1 MTLRWTISLRHATTA
16 LAVLCSVTMLVTT
29 LGGCTPPD
37 WSMCE
42 CDWRDNYW
50 FHHIT
55 ILDSFVGD
63 PSDGGFVARLQS
75 PEHPLHKWVMEQE
88 CPHEIHTFLFNQ
100 EGKKYAFNPQSIVDL
115 GQEAWRDHNREMIK
129 WACPVGNMVLHF
141 WCVHQYL
148 IKLSDPNSERYDD
161 VDGLNEQ
168 LRMQGWYQHL
178 DAMRR
183 FLLPEI
189 TSCLNRTAFP
199 FWRDNGKGLKGWAN
213 YWAGDPEKGEE
224 PRVSYSRTTGKI
236 DLASMA
242 YGGASLVHRRKS
254 IVPKV
259 KTCTP
264 MKDRTCWPQHSQFEF
279 MSCYFCCDPSRGPYG
294 DERCWNGPFTFARCC
309 QQDFNGV
316 MCEEIR
322 KEEEGCVDCPR
333 SLSYYCN
340 EEHKFRMVKAWHVM
354 NESLYAYNDQLKKL
368 GELEEKTAGLVRNL
382 SIAEARLNA
391 SERAHA
397 YQQARLLPLERHD
410 HNRLAMFALA
420 RAEASL
426 QNILNVTMPPILDKF
441 KTTSEAQTAAEEA
454 LAMAV
459 RTTRDANQTFIDKTR
474 RLRAIQERLPE
485 LIDDELPKRRDELRG
500 AEEEVQSAMALS
512 NASCNSSDYWD
523 TVAQRDAAGAAYR
536 MTVSQL
542 EEAKA
547 ELERLNETTGISGLT
562 DRRDRAWEALN
573 RSRLASAAAEEG
585 RKAAEVTVQKRIEII
600 AIQTETCARNESL
613 GIKQELAE
621 QQAMEAREAE
631 ARLLDEVEKASS
643 TVTTAADGVD
653 AAKSRGV
660 GWRRAREEFA
670 RNSETLQ
677 DARENLTAVRT
688 ALAALTSARTTA
700 VLELGRI
707 ESRRNESEEELHRTG
722 GELTGMLESMET
734 LEEMSLRLK
743 AEILRYEGEVESV
756 ESELNPLEKGRSKED
771 ILSDLKEITER
782 IASLQDT
789 SYKSVEG
796 REVVGGGPTIHL
808 TTDCLLA
815 GIKQAL
821 SWFFDR
827 EGSSGM
833 DPSVRCQSPS
843 ASEEEKPRIDDGIRR
858 LMSSAEQ
865 RRKELEEELTIEQRR
880 ADLRKTYGEKTDQLS
895 EQKNILDDIEQKRT
909 EARERSNSLTSRQSD
924 LTRAAM
930 AAERELAA
938 ARDKLKGI
946 DWNITTHEEGERI
959 ATLSVAGAEDA
970 VVESRDVL
978 EKYAL
983 AEGIVVAEGEMLDR
997 QECLNQT
1004 MTRLEAA
1011 SQESKSKHER
1021 LLSEHPWRHPSMHAA
1036 RAAAAACDF
1045 GDTDLREAEDRYVEA
1060 EKKLNASLSELDLAE
1075 QKYAEAREGLSVALT
1090 TPERLKLEERLNE
1103 STTDMTRHLEQ
1114 LRSAEGAYDSAV
1126 AACDRATSRLED
1138 ARRRFLDLNS
1148 TVTALIVEELSVKR
1162 EIEEIKTDVWREPLT
1177 AMQLLRQILRS
1188 ARSLEEAERYE
1199 AEKLRKAEKWRGRY
1213 ASIERTLTL
1222 ARQEQLNASQKVNE
1236 TKRQLEDVHRRLGYP
1251 SVIAD
1256 YLAVRNV
1263 TLLHRTEV
1271 TYERGNLSEHRALY
1285 VNETEKAL
1293 RLRNELEASQA
1304 FFKVKEAEFN
1314 DYEQRVESGEV
1325 QRPVFSL
1332 DL

>member
-16 LAVLCSVTMLVTT
+16 VAVLCSVTMLVTT

-115 GQEAWRDHNREMIK
+115 GQEAWRDYNREMIK

-199 FWRDNGKGLKGWAN
+199 LWRDNGKGLKDWAN

-236 DLASMA
+236 DLESETTLTLRHGVWPRTAGSILQGMA

-279 MSCYFCCDPSRGPYG
+279 MSCYFCCDPSRGPHG
-294 DERCWNGPFTFARCC
+294 DERCWNGPFTYERCC

-333 SLSYYCN
+333 SLSYYCD

-368 GELEEKTAGLVRNL
+368 GELEEKTAGLVHNL

-397 YQQARLLPLERHD
+397 YQQARLLPLDRHD

-426 QNILNVTMPPILDKF
+426 HNILNVTMPPILDKF
-441 KTTSEAQTAAEEA
+441 ETTSEALTAAEEA

-459 RTTRDANQTFIDKTR
+459 RTTRDANQTFIHKTR

-485 LIDDELPKRRDELRG
+485 LIDDELPKRRDELRD
-500 AEEEVQSAMALS
+500 AEKDVHSAMALS

-523 TVAQRDAAGAAYR
+523 TVAQRDAAGVAYR
-536 MTVSQL
+536 RTVSQL
-542 EEAKA
+542 EEAEA

-585 RKAAEVTVQKRIEII
+585 RKAAEVNVQKQIEII

-631 ARLLDEVEKASS
+631 ARLLDELEEASS

-660 GWRRAREEFA
+660 GWQRARKEFA

-688 ALAALTSARTTA
+688 ALVALTSARTAA
-700 VLELGRI
+700 VLELGET
-707 ESRRNESEEELHRTG
+707 ESRRNESEEELRRAG
-722 GELTGMLESMET
+722 GELTQILESMEK
-734 LEEMSLRLK
+734 LEEKSLRLK
-743 AEILRYEGEVESV
+743 TEILRYEGEVESV
-756 ESELNPLEKGRSKED
+756 ES
-771 ILSDLKEITER
+771 
-782 IASLQDT
+782 
-789 SYKSVEG
+789 
-796 REVVGGGPTIHL
+796 
-808 TTDCLLA
+808 
-815 GIKQAL
+815 
-821 SWFFDR
+821 
-827 EGSSGM
+827 
-833 DPSVRCQSPS
+833 
-843 ASEEEKPRIDDGIRR
+843 
-858 LMSSAEQ
+858 
-865 RRKELEEELTIEQRR
+865 
-880 ADLRKTYGEKTDQLS
+880 
-895 EQKNILDDIEQKRT
+895 
-909 EARERSNSLTSRQSD
+909 
-924 LTRAAM
+924 
-930 AAERELAA
+930 
-938 ARDKLKGI
+938 
-946 DWNITTHEEGERI
+946 
-959 ATLSVAGAEDA
+959 
-970 VVESRDVL
+970 
-978 EKYAL
+978 
-983 AEGIVVAEGEMLDR
+983 
-997 QECLNQT
+997 
-1004 MTRLEAA
+1004 
-1011 SQESKSKHER
+1011 
-1021 LLSEHPWRHPSMHAA
+1021 
-1036 RAAAAACDF
+1036 
-1045 GDTDLREAEDRYVEA
+1045 
-1060 EKKLNASLSELDLAE
+1060 
-1075 QKYAEAREGLSVALT
+1075 
-1090 TPERLKLEERLNE
+1090 
-1103 STTDMTRHLEQ
+1103 
-1114 LRSAEGAYDSAV
+1114 
-1126 AACDRATSRLED
+1126 
-1138 ARRRFLDLNS
+1138 
-1148 TVTALIVEELSVKR
+1148 
-1162 EIEEIKTDVWREPLT
+1162 
-1177 AMQLLRQILRS
+1177 
-1188 ARSLEEAERYE
+1188 
-1199 AEKLRKAEKWRGRY
+1199 
-1213 ASIERTLTL
+1213 
-1222 ARQEQLNASQKVNE
+1222 
-1236 TKRQLEDVHRRLGYP
+1236 
-1251 SVIAD
+1251 
-1256 YLAVRNV
+1256 
-1263 TLLHRTEV
+1263 
-1271 TYERGNLSEHRALY
+1271 
-1285 VNETEKAL
+1285 
-1293 RLRNELEASQA
+1293 
-1304 FFKVKEAEFN
+1304 
-1314 DYEQRVESGEV
+1314 
-1325 QRPVFSL
+1325 
-1332 DL
+1332 

>member
-1 MTLRWTISLRHATTA
+1 MRSIPSCSTKRAKNTLST
-16 LAVLCSVTMLVTT
+16 
-29 LGGCTPPD
+29 
-37 WSMCE
+37 
-42 CDWRDNYW
+42 
-50 FHHIT
+50 
-55 ILDSFVGD
+55 
-63 PSDGGFVARLQS
+63 
-75 PEHPLHKWVMEQE
+75 
-88 CPHEIHTFLFNQ
+88 
-100 EGKKYAFNPQSIVDL
+100 PQSIVDL
-115 GQEAWRDHNREMIK
+115 GQEAWRDYNREMIK

-199 FWRDNGKGLKGWAN
+199 FWRDNGKGLKDWAN

-279 MSCYFCCDPSRGPYG
+279 MSCYFCCDPSRGPHG
-294 DERCWNGPFTFARCC
+294 DERCWNGPFTFERCC

-333 SLSYYCN
+333 SLSYYCD

-354 NESLYAYNDQLKKL
+354 NESLFAYNDQLKKL
-368 GELEEKTAGLVRNL
+368 GELEEKTAGLVHNL
-382 SIAEARLNA
+382 SIAEAKLNA

-426 QNILNVTMPPILDKF
+426 HNILNVTMPPILDKF
-441 KTTSEAQTAAEEA
+441 ETTSEALTAAEEA

-459 RTTRDANQTFIDKTR
+459 RTTRDANQTFIHKTR

-500 AEEEVQSAMALS
+500 AEEEVHSAVTAPTTGIPWHNETLPGLRIEGLCHS
-512 NASCNSSDYWD
+512 W
-523 TVAQRDAAGAAYR
+523 RK
-536 MTVSQL
+536 
-542 EEAKA
+542 AKA

-585 RKAAEVTVQKRIEII
+585 RDAAEVTVQKQIEII
-600 AIQTETCARNESL
+600 
-613 GIKQELAE
+613 
-621 QQAMEAREAE
+621 
-631 ARLLDEVEKASS
+631 ASS

-660 GWRRAREEFA
+660 GWQRAREEFA

-688 ALAALTSARTTA
+688 ALAALTSARTAA
-700 VLELGRI
+700 VLELGET
-707 ESRRNESEEELHRTG
+707 ESRRNESEEELRRTG
-722 GELTGMLESMET
+722 GELTGL
-734 LEEMSLRLK
+734 LK

-756 ESELNPLEKGRSKED
+756 ESELNPLGKGRAEED

-789 SYKSVEG
+789 SCKSVEG
-796 REVVGGGPTIHL
+796 REVVGGGPTIQL

-880 ADLRKTYGEKTDQLS
+880 ADLRQTY
-895 EQKNILDDIEQKRT
+895 NDIEKKRT
-909 EARERSNSLTSRQSD
+909 EARERSNTLTSRQSD

-938 ARDKLKGI
+938 ARDKLEDI
-946 DWNITTHEEGERI
+946 DWNITALEEGERL
-959 ATLSVAGAEDA
+959 ASLSVAGAEDA

-978 EKYAL
+978 ERYAL

-1011 SQESKSKHER
+1011 SQESKSKQER
-1021 LLSEHPWRHPSMHAA
+1021 LLSLRDAA

-1045 GDTDLREAEDRYVEA
+1045 GDVDLREAENRYVEA
-1060 EKKLNASLSELDLAE
+1060 EKELNASLRELDLAE
-1075 QKYAEAREGLSVALT
+1075 QRYAEAREGLSVALT
-1090 TPERLKLEERLNE
+1090 TPERLKLEERLND

-1148 TVTALIVEELSVKR
+1148 TVTALIDEELSVKR
-1162 EIEEIKTDVWREPLT
+1162 EMEEIKTDVWREPLT

-1199 AEKLRKAEKWRGRY
+1199 AEKLRKAEKWRSRY

-1222 ARQEQLNASQKVNE
+1222 ARQEQLNASQRVNE

-1263 TLLHRTEV
+1263 TLLHRTEMG
-1271 TYERGNLSEHRALY
+1271 YERSNLSEHRALY

-1314 DYEQRVESGEV
+1314 EYEQRVESGEV